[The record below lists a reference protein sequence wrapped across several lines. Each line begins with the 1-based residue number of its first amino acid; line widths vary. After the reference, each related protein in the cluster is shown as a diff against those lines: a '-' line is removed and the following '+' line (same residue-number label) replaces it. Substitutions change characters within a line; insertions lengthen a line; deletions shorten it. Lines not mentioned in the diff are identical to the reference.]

1 MEVFIQVSFFRMRFR
16 VKANMCG
23 QTAKHMKVN
32 GLMIKQ
38 TGMESMYMLT
48 ALDMKVHGKMIFN
61 MVKVRKV
68 GQITVAILVNIFA
81 EKNMGLVCIVG
92 VMAVNMMVNGSRI
105 KLKV

>member
-1 MEVFIQVSFFRMRFR
+1 
-16 VKANMCG
+16 
-23 QTAKHMKVN
+23 
-32 GLMIKQ
+32 
-38 TGMESMYMLT
+38 
-48 ALDMKVHGKMIFN
+48 MIFN